1 MSVNYKDLNVKN
13 PNITKTLE
21 WEGKEISIDKYISTD
36 AKYDIVMIS
45 LQQAEENGY
54 INSILLD
61 MYFHLNL
68 VYIYTDII
76 FDPEDREDP
85 FKLYDELKNSGFM
98 NAFLDVIDEEE
109 YQEMLDAIDEIKY
122 YKFKYG
128 CSFSSVAEKLIDDL
142 PASAK
147 AALDIVD
154 NFDKDKFGAVQDFAK
169 AANGGREISTI
180 G

>member
-1 MSVNYKDLNVKN
+1 MSVNYKDLDIKN
-13 PNITKTLE
+13 QNEENSILAISWGNEVVNIKKSL
-21 WEGKEISIDKYISTD
+21 STMD
-36 AKYDIVMIS
+36 KYDIVMIS
-45 LQQAEENGY
+45 LQEAEENGY
-54 INSILLD
+54 VNSILLD

-76 FDPEDREDP
+76 FEDIDREDP

-128 CSFSSVAEKLIDDL
+128 CSFSSIAQKFIDDL
-142 PASAK
+142 PANAK
-147 AALDIVD
+147 AAMDIVD
-154 NFDKDKFGAVQDFAK
+154 NFEPEKFKAVQDFAK
-169 AANGGREISTI
+169 AANGGRDI